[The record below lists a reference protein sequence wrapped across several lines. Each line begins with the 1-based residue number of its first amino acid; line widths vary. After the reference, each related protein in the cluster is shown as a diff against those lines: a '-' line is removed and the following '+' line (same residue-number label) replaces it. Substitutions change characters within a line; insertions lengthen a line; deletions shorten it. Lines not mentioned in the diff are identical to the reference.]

1 MSITEHDV
9 SRRGFLKATL
19 ATGAVAATGLAG
31 MVSLVGCSTKQ
42 DTKEPASVAG
52 ENPQENAAVANIEP
66 VAVPDSWDMEAD
78 VVVVGA
84 GAAGLTA
91 AARACE
97 RGAKVILVEKGHN
110 FGGSA
115 KYSTVA
121 AAYGSRCQL
130 ESCGFDLSDKATF
143 DEFFDLLWSKQ
154 DYSVMENLEKALI
167 KNSGQ
172 MIDWM
177 GDSLGIEWQDRHT
190 LDENLEAFRY
200 HMKKKPEEFRHVGIM
215 GYVTDALVET
225 ITKMGVEIVPDTAI
239 TALVKDGKGIVGV
252 QAEQDDK
259 TIYIKGASTILAAGG
274 MANNLDMLAK
284 YVPTALERCASTWD
298 MYGSGE
304 VIRMGWG
311 AGADIA
317 GFDSFDS
324 FDGGIPYYE
333 RGTGP
338 WYHFLY
344 SGDTALARN
353 PWLFV
358 NDYAEQFCMLF
369 PGDQSF
375 WRPRIIQSQ
384 PNHHAYVIFDDRFRD
399 TIWQF
404 GESGCRQPVRPD
416 DPGIDYFKSVAPTTN
431 WLETVEASIESGDI
445 VKADSIEG
453 LAEAVGLDPEK
464 LSQTV
469 SHYNDCC
476 EKGVDD
482 LFGRDPKHLVSVTQA
497 PYYLIEVKCTL
508 AATDC
513 GLRVDE
519 GMHVLDTKGNAIP
532 GLYAIGHTGGG
543 FSGEEST
550 AKASTLTNTG
560 LGFTTGYIAGGNVE
574 F

>member
-1 MSITEHDV
+1 MSKQSQGL
-9 SRRGFLKATL
+9 SRRGFLKAAAL
-19 ATGAVAATGLAG
+19 AGGAVAATGI
-31 MVSLVGCSTKQ
+31 VGCS
-42 DTKEPASVAG
+42 PASKEEPEGSGGSGSEPEVKVT
-52 ENPQENAAVANIEP
+52 EVPNIDP
-66 VAVPDSWDMEAD
+66 VGVPEAWTMEAD

-84 GAAGLTA
+84 GAAGLNT

-97 RGAKVILVEKGHN
+97 RGAKVILLEKGLS

-115 KYSTVA
+115 RYSTVA

-130 ESCGFDLSDKATF
+130 ESCGFDLNDEATWN
-143 DEFFDLLWSKQ
+143 EFFDLLWGKQ
-154 DYSVMENLEKALI
+154 DYTVMERLEKALI
-167 KNSGQ
+167 KKSGE

-177 GDSLGIEWQDRHT
+177 GDSLGIEWQNRHT

-200 HMKKKPEEFRHVGIM
+200 HMKKQPEEFRHVGIM
-215 GYVTDALVET
+215 GYVTDALAEKIVD
-225 ITKMGVEIVPDTAI
+225 MGTEIHPGTEV
-239 TALVKDGKGIVGV
+239 TALVKDGDAIVGV
-252 QAEQDDK
+252 QAKKDGE
-259 TIYIKGASTILAAGG
+259 TIYVKGSSIVLCAGG
-274 MANNLDMLAK
+274 MANNMEMLAQ

-298 MYGSGE
+298 MYGTGE

-317 GFDSFDS
+317 GYDSFDC

-338 WYHFLY
+338 WYKFLY

-375 WRPRIIQSQ
+375 WRPRIIQAQ

-399 TIWQF
+399 TIWSF

-416 DPGIDYFKSVAPTTN
+416 DPGIDYFKNVVPSTN
-431 WLETVEASIESGDI
+431 WLDTVNAAIDSGDI
-445 VKADSIEG
+445 VKKDTIEE
-453 LAEAVGLDPEK
+453 LAEAVGLEPAK
-464 LSQTV
+464 LKATV
-469 SHYNDCC
+469 DHYNDCC

-482 LFGRDPKHLVSVTQA
+482 LFGRDPAHLVAVTQA
-497 PYYLIEVKCTL
+497 PFYLIEVKCTL

-519 GMHVLDTKGNAIP
+519 YMHVLDKKGNPIP
-532 GLYAIGHTGGG
+532 GLFAAGHTGGG

-550 AKASTLTNTG
+550 AKASTLTNCG
-560 LGFTTGYIAGGNVE
+560 LAFTTGYIAGTNVE